1 MTSFL
6 LFGLLFNHFQSEFAL
21 ELNNIQDASG
31 SVYIAI
37 YNKSDDF
44 LKYDHIYS
52 RKIVPVSQTGT
63 MRVSIHDLPPG
74 AYAVSCFHDVNGNGQ
89 LDTDWM
95 GIPTEPY
102 CFSNNARPKFRAP
115 RWSEAVFQFPGE
127 GLNMRLKMEKW

>member
-6 LFGLLFNHFQSEFAL
+6 LFGLLFNHFQPEFAL